1 MAEPSARW
9 IKAVWGRRSDGVPV
23 GCWSEVIGGLG
34 FELRGRLRLRAG
46 GLKGLAETSPCV
58 LLGFGGPGKQ
68 TPALWRGV
76 VGSAVDGGVEPLGF
90 LRRSDRRQNL
100 LGLSS
105 IALATQ

>member
-23 GCWSEVIGGLG
+23 GCWSELIGGLDL
-34 FELRGRLRLRAG
+34 ELRGEITLTCG

-68 TPALWRGV
+68 PPHSGW
-76 VGSAVDGGVEPLGF
+76 
-90 LRRSDRRQNL
+90 
-100 LGLSS
+100 GL
-105 IALATQ
+105 